1 MAPPVEV
8 FPASQLPYRVMV
20 TVDGKRR
27 KGPTLDLLND
37 CELKEMV
44 QYRCYP
50 DQKNRVICEEVVRL
64 FRK

>member
-1 MAPPVEV
+1 MTPPIEV

-27 KGPTLDLLND
+27 KGPTIDLLRD
-37 CELKEMV
+37 CELKEIS
-44 QYRCYP
+44 QYKCYP
-50 DQKNRVICEEVVRL
+50 DQRNRVVCEEVVRL